1 MAWHERLH
9 PRELP
14 FSSLVLIAVAGVSV
28 VGVTVYALERF
39 VVSISYPPTIPLVG
53 EKEGARRFSWRT
65 RLRYYTDCKGLF
77 REAWDNVSLLV
88 SPLEFI

>member
-1 MAWHERLH
+1 MAWHERLRL
-9 PRELP
+9 REVP
-14 FSSLVLIAVAGVSV
+14 FSSLFLIAVAGVSV

-53 EKEGARRFSWRT
+53 EKKGSRRFGWRT

-77 REAWDNVSLLV
+77 LEAWDNVSC
-88 SPLEFI
+88 I